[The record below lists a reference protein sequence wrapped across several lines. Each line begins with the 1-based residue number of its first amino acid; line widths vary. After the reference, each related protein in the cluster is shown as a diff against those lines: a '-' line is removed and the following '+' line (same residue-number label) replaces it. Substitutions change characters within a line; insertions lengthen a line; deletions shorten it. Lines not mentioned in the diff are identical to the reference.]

1 MHGAYG
7 FIVLFSDRVE
17 IASAFAHIASDAS
30 EDADIGVGIDE
41 DFDVEHVAE
50 WLETEEQDAFDDD
63 DGNGI
68 DVNGIVEEARVCFEV
83 VERDVDGL
91 TAFEPFEVIDE

>member
-17 IASAFAHIASDAS
+17 IASALAHIASDAS

-50 WLETEEQDAFDDD
+50 RLETEEQDAFDDD

-68 DVNGIVEEARVCFEV
+68 DVNGIVEESRVRFEV

>member
-1 MHGAYG
+1 MRLSPPSGMMTSAYRLLG
-7 FIVLFSDRVE
+7 SMNCRY
-17 IASAFAHIASDAS
+17 
-30 EDADIGVGIDE
+30 VGIDE